1 MPPLLFYAYMHDVVP
16 SVVAIAVRM
25 VMAMCST
32 FSQKV
37 FVAMS
42 RLVFKLM
49 FSFFLG
55 TDFADFFGQS
65 PQQHVTD
72 FHILMYTYRS
82 DYLDDTEN

>member
-16 SVVAIAVRM
+16 SVVAIAVRI

-55 TDFADFFGQS
+55 TDFADY
-65 PQQHVTD
+65 TD

-82 DYLDDTEN
+82 DYLDDTENL